1 MCYYTNTFFSSVI
14 LAGAC
19 PEFCRGKPES
29 MKKKEWIPGRAWND
43 NKNMFSRFTK
53 RIGIDLGTA
62 NSLVWLAG
70 EGVLLN
76 EPTVVAVTVDD
87 GRVVAVGNEA
97 KDMLGRTPGNIM
109 ATRPMRD
116 GVIAD
121 YRITEALLS
130 YFIDRVVG
138 RNRFF
143 KPEVMICVPS
153 GVTQVERRAV
163 LDATLSAGAKVAY
176 LIEEPLAAAIGA
188 KIPIA
193 QASGHMIVDIGGGST
208 EAAVVSLGGVVVHKS
223 ARVAGNKIDEAIA
236 LAIKKKHN
244 LIIGERMAEMIKVT
258 IADAL
263 PGVIPAQAGIGSRLN
278 ENHGRSPIESGMTK
292 QNTMEVRGRDTVSGL
307 PRMIELTRA
316 EVTEAITPILHQI
329 IGAVKAVLEDTPP
342 ELAADIIDKGIVMAG
357 GTSQLTNLDKLMT
370 QMTGVVC
377 HVADEP
383 LLCVVRGTGVAIEN
397 IELYKRSINKR

>member
-1 MCYYTNTFFSSVI
+1 M
-14 LAGAC
+14 
-19 PEFCRGKPES
+19 
-29 MKKKEWIPGRAWND
+29 
-43 NKNMFSRFTK
+43 FTK

-70 EGVLLN
+70 VGVVLN

-87 GRVVAVGNEA
+87 NRVVAVGNEA
-97 KDMLGRTPGNIM
+97 KEMLGRTPGNIV

-121 YRITEALLS
+121 YRITEAMLS

-193 QASGHMIVDIGGGST
+193 QASGHMIVDVGGGST
-208 EAAVVSLGGVVVHKS
+208 ETAVISLGGVVAHKS
-223 ARVAGNKIDEAIA
+223 ARVAGNKIDEA
-236 LAIKKKHN
+236 LATYVKKKYN
-244 LIIGERMAEMIKVT
+244 LIIGERMAEMIKIT
-258 IADAL
+258 IGDAL
-263 PGVIPAQAGIGSRLN
+263 PDQGAKIKKPVSSAGSTS
-278 ENHGRSPIESGMTK
+278 SPLF
-292 QNTMEVRGRDTVSGL
+292 MEVRGRDAITGL
-307 PRMIELTRA
+307 PRMIQLTPVETA
-316 EVTEAITPILHQI
+316 EAITPVLHQI
-329 IGAVKAVLEDTPP
+329 INTVKAVLEDTPP

-357 GTSQLTNLDKLMT
+357 GTSLLTHFDKMMT
-370 QMTGVVC
+370 QVTGVPC
-377 HVADEP
+377 HVAEDA

-397 IELYKRSINKR
+397 IELYKRSVSRR

>member
-1 MCYYTNTFFSSVI
+1 
-14 LAGAC
+14 
-19 PEFCRGKPES
+19 
-29 MKKKEWIPGRAWND
+29 
-43 NKNMFSRFTK
+43 MFGRFTK

-70 EGVLLN
+70 EGVVMN

-87 GRVVAVGNEA
+87 NRVVAVGNEA

-130 YFIDRVVG
+130 YFIDRVAG
-138 RNRFF
+138 RNRLF

-163 LDATLSAGAKVAY
+163 LDATLAAGARVAY

-223 ARVAGNKIDEAIA
+223 ARVAGNKLDEAIA
-236 LAIKKKHN
+236 LYIKKKYN
-244 LIIGERMAEMIKVT
+244 LIIGERMAETIKIT
-258 IADAL
+258 IGDAMSN
-263 PGVIPAQAGIGSRLN
+263 VIPASEPESMKKKGWIPGQARDDQAQ
-278 ENHGRSPIESGMTK
+278 TK
-292 QNTMEVRGRDTVSGL
+292 MEVRGRDAITGL
-307 PRMIELTRA
+307 PRMIELTRG
-316 EVTEAITPILHQI
+316 EITEAIAPVLQQI
-329 IGAVKAVLEDTPP
+329 ITAVKAVLEDTPP

-357 GTSQLTNLDKLMT
+357 GTSQLTNLDRLMT

-377 HVADEP
+377 HVAEEP

-397 IELYKRSINKR
+397 IELYKRGINRK

>member
-1 MCYYTNTFFSSVI
+1 
-14 LAGAC
+14 
-19 PEFCRGKPES
+19 
-29 MKKKEWIPGRAWND
+29 
-43 NKNMFSRFTK
+43 MFSK

-70 EGVLLN
+70 VGVVLN

-87 GRVVAVGNEA
+87 NRVVAVGNEA
-97 KDMLGRTPGNIM
+97 KDMLGRTPGNII

-121 YRITEALLS
+121 YRITEAMLR
-130 YFIDRVVG
+130 YFIDRVAG

-143 KPEVMICVPS
+143 KPEVMICVPT

-163 LDATLSAGAKVAY
+163 LDATLAAGAKVAY

-208 EAAVVSLGGVVVHKS
+208 EAAVISLGGVVVHKS
-223 ARVAGNKIDEAIA
+223 ARVAGNKLEEAIA
-236 LAIKKKHN
+236 QYVKRKYN
-244 LIIGERMAEMIKVT
+244 LIIGERMAELIKIT
-258 IADAL
+258 IGDAISDVK
-263 PGVIPAQAGIGSRLN
+263 PGAVPEVKTAAVKPVAPKAAGTAT
-278 ENHGRSPIESGMTK
+278 PTQK
-292 QNTMEVRGRDTVSGL
+292 MEVRGRDAVSGL
-307 PRMIELTRA
+307 PRMIELTSA
-316 EVTEAITPILHQI
+316 EVTEAMTPNLMQI

-357 GTSQLTNLDKLMT
+357 GTSTLRNLDRLMT

-377 HVADEP
+377 HVAEDA
-383 LLCVVRGTGVAIEN
+383 LFCVVRGTGIALEH
-397 IELYKRSINKR
+397 IELYKRSVSRR

>member
-1 MCYYTNTFFSSVI
+1 M
-14 LAGAC
+14 
-19 PEFCRGKPES
+19 
-29 MKKKEWIPGRAWND
+29 
-43 NKNMFSRFTK
+43 FTK
-53 RIGIDLGTA
+53 RLGIDLGTA

-70 EGVLLN
+70 VGVVLN
-76 EPTVVAVTVDD
+76 EPTVVAVMAEDN
-87 GRVVAVGNEA
+87 RVVAVGNDA
-97 KDMLGRTPGNIM
+97 KDMLGRTPGNIV

-121 YRITEALLS
+121 YRLTEAMLA
-130 YFIDRVVG
+130 YFLDKVVG

-163 LDATLSAGAKVAY
+163 LDATLSAGARIAY

-208 EAAVVSLGGVVVHKS
+208 EAAVISLGGVVAHKS

-236 LAIKKKHN
+236 LYVKKKFN
-244 LIIGERMAEMIKVT
+244 LIIGERMAETIKMT
-258 IADAL
+258 IGDAV
-263 PGVIPAQAGIGSRLN
+263 PPSAESTGVKGAEKAS
-278 ENHGRSPIESGMTK
+278 
-292 QNTMEVRGRDTVSGL
+292 MEVRGRDTVTGM
-307 PRMIELTRA
+307 PRMIELTSA
-316 EVTEAITPILHQI
+316 EVTGAITPILIAI
-329 IGAVKAVLEDTPP
+329 IGAVKAVLEETPP

-357 GTSQLTNLDKLMT
+357 GTSTLKNLDMLMT
-370 QMTGVVC
+370 RMTGVVC
-377 HVADEP
+377 HVADDA

-397 IELYKRSINKR
+397 IELYKRSIARK